1 MLELKTFP
9 AELAFTH
16 SNLAIKTPDR
26 YDTNAVAFIVMLNFE
41 DISHFILVFL
51 LLTLKK

>member
-1 MLELKTFP
+1 MLELKIFP

-26 YDTNAVAFIVMLNFE
+26 YDTNAVVL
-41 DISHFILVFL
+41 LPL
-51 LLTLKK
+51 LLC